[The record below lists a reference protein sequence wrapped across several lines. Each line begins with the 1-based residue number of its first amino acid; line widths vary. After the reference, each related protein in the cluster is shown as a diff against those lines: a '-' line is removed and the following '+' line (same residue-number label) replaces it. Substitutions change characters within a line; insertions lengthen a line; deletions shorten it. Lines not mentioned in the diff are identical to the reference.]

1 MTWLLIKL
9 LIQSQKFQKI
19 WQENNSETVTNEQD
33 KEMYLQKKDKKLLV
47 NWDQNSIM
55 MEYQNITKVSK
66 GSQQN
71 NSQTVPNDNDKNYLK
86 KRYVSPEERQ
96 KIMGNLRS
104 MIIIQ

>member
-1 MTWLLIKL
+1 
-9 LIQSQKFQKI
+9 
-19 WQENNSETVTNEQD
+19 
-33 KEMYLQKKDKKLLV
+33 MYLQKKDKKLLV

-86 KRYVSPEERQ
+86 K
-96 KIMGNLRS
+96 KICISGRKTENYG
-104 MIIIQ
+104 

>member
-1 MTWLLIKL
+1 M
-9 LIQSQKFQKI
+9 
-19 WQENNSETVTNEQD
+19 
-33 KEMYLQKKDKKLLV
+33 

>member
-19 WQENNSETVTNEQD
+19 SQENNSETVTNEQD
-33 KEMYLQKKDKKLLV
+33 KEMYLQKKDKKLWV

-86 KRYVSPEERQ
+86 KNMY
-96 KIMGNLRS
+96 LRKKDRKLWV
-104 MIIIQ
+104 I

>member
-1 MTWLLIKL
+1 MKKQQKQLETWLLIKL

-19 WQENNSETVTNEQD
+19 SQENNSETVTNEQD

-86 KRYVSPEERQ
+86 KNMY
-96 KIMGNLRS
+96 LRKKDRKLWV
-104 MIIIQ
+104 I